1 MNAALSVRDLTV
13 SSRTPAV
20 IVPVMP
26 QRLADVA
33 GECAAAVAVGA
44 QIVEWR
50 VDALEDLGAEAGGPD
65 SSDPDSLVDTASELR
80 SVLGDVPLLF
90 TVRTTAEG
98 GNGPDDQRY
107 VSLLDTVIRAGVV
120 DLVDVEYR
128 RPGAPELFDLA
139 AQHGVPVVASFHDF
153 SSTPSVDEIEAILAA
168 QEAMGAAI
176 AKVAVMPRNQA
187 DVATLLLATARR
199 AETAAVPLI
208 TMSMAGTGAVSRVAG
223 HLFGSCASFG
233 AVGQVSAPGQIPVAD
248 LMELMERVT
257 PASRQN

>member
-1 MNAALSVRDLTV
+1 MDAALAVRDLTL
-13 SSRTPAV
+13 SARNPAI

-26 QRLADVA
+26 QHRSDVA

-44 QIVEWR
+44 QVVEWR
-50 VDALEDLGAEAGGPD
+50 VDALQDLDATTGGAAEPD
-65 SSDPDSLVDTASELR
+65 LDLLVDTADELR
-80 SVLGDVPLLF
+80 SVLGEVPLLF

-98 GNGPDDQRY
+98 GHGPSDQRY
-107 VSLLDTVIRAGVV
+107 VRLLEAVIRAGAA

-128 RPGAPELFDLA
+128 RDGAADLFELA
-139 AQHGVPVVASFHDF
+139 GRHGVPVVASYHDF
-153 SSTPSVDEIEAILAA
+153 SGTPSAEEIEGILAA

-199 AETAAVPLI
+199 AESAAVPLI
-208 TMSMAGTGAVSRVAG
+208 TMSMAGTGAISRMAG

-233 AVGQVSAPGQIPVAD
+233 TVGQASAPGQIPVAD
-248 LMELMERVT
+248 LTELMERVT
-257 PASRQN
+257 AASRQS